1 VFTGLVEEL
10 GKVTSFARGQ
20 SSAQITLTAY
30 KVLEGINIGDSIAV
44 NGVCLTVVNYG
55 KEYFQA
61 DMMWETLKKS
71 SLGDLKVGDRVNLE
85 RALRLGDRL
94 GGHLVSGHIDGVGTI
109 INQQVVEIALV
120 TEIRA
125 PETVIKY
132 MINEGSVAVDG
143 ISLTVAEVRKDS
155 FLVSLIP
162 HSAKVTT
169 LGFKKKGDKVN
180 LEGDLIGKYVE
191 RLMDFNSPGLEKPK
205 SGISLDFLA
214 ENGFTR

>member
-1 VFTGLVEEL
+1 MFTGLVEEL
-10 GKVTSFARGQ
+10 GRVRSIARGH
-20 SSAQITLTAY
+20 SSAQITLSSD
-30 KVLEGINIGDSIAV
+30 KVLDGINIGDSIAV
-44 NGVCLTVVNYG
+44 NGVCLTVINYG

-61 DMMWETLKKS
+61 DIMWETMKKS
-71 SLGDLKVGDRVNLE
+71 SLGDLKVDDRVNLE

-94 GGHLVSGHIDGVGTI
+94 GGHLVSGHIDGVGAI
-109 INQQVVEIALV
+109 INQQVVGIALV

-125 PETVIKY
+125 PEAVLKY

-169 LGFKKKGDKVN
+169 LGFKKKGDMVN
-180 LEGDLIGKYVE
+180 LEGDLIG
-191 RLMDFNSPGLEKPK
+191 
-205 SGISLDFLA
+205 
-214 ENGFTR
+214 